1 MLELPD
7 FIFILSNR
15 SNRQVAVDITKRL
28 ENLGQC
34 AAWDFREPVHDAI
47 NSFVDVDFGVD
58 LGVPGHMFDD
68 DIDGL
73 EHWVET
79 YYGPDKLGA
88 MAWEEAQSVLTE
100 YTVVFRDA
108 TWTHIKPF
116 VTNLKPH
123 KFLIV
128 DLFSVGYVET
138 LPISGEEYAKI
149 ASRILIFGNPT
160 VENVIAAIEGACK

>member
-15 SNRQVAVDITKRL
+15 SNRQVAVDVTKKL
-28 ENLGQC
+28 EALGQT
-34 AAWDFREPVHDAI
+34 AAWDFREPIHDAL
-47 NSFVDVDFGVD
+47 NSFVGVDFGID
-58 LGVPGHMFDD
+58 LGAPGHPFDD
-68 DIDGL
+68 DIDSL
-73 EHWVET
+73 EEWFST
-79 YYGPDKLGA
+79 RYGPELLGVV
-88 MAWEEAQSVLTE
+88 AWEEAQAMIVD

-128 DLFSVGYVET
+128 DLFSYGYT
-138 LPISGEEYAKI
+138 KTFPITEEEYAKI
-149 ASRILIFGNPT
+149 ASRILLFGNPT